1 MKKYILFFSTLVAMM
16 LLAVSCQEIDEFE
29 NYLPT
34 TIETT
39 SDVTVDYYTAT
50 IKSYASRRY
59 IVISENADL
68 SNPIKTESIHYS
80 GIVDLYNLKANTT
93 YYYQEYY
100 EDRKGYR
107 VNGDI
112 KTFTTKPFPTRI
124 EAVCERATP
133 TSSLTITLYIYDFT
147 GSSTDIGCH
156 LKRTEPQVPY
166 MQYITHYDLG
176 WHFNT
181 TQYNWNSDNP
191 WVMQMSIPYSSWSYN
206 SFYYQPYIRG
216 EEVTSYGEIK
226 QF

>member
-1 MKKYILFFSTLVAMM
+1 MKKYILFFSTLVATM
-16 LLAVSCQEIDEFE
+16 LLTVSCQEIDEFE

-39 SDVTVDYYTAT
+39 SDVTVDYYIAT
-50 IKSYASRRY
+50 IRCNYRSNHV
-59 IVISENADL
+59 VISENADL
-68 SNPIKTESIHYS
+68 SNPIKDESLYS
-80 GIVDLYNLKANTT
+80 SRTVDLRNLKAGTT
-93 YYYQEYY
+93 YYYQEYCT
-100 EDRKGYR
+100 DSKGYR

-166 MQYITHYDLG
+166 MQYSAHYDLG
-176 WHFNT
+176 WHFST